1 MTKNIYQRINALLD
15 EGVALE
21 KTGKMEGGGGNYM
34 FHQTDEVLS
43 RLRPMLV
50 RHGIGLSYTV
60 EAHSCDRFDVTTK
73 GNPPITTTQKQTEKT
88 IKIRLTN
95 VDNPEDY
102 IQGTEVG
109 YGLDSQDKGPGKAT
123 SYAIKTWL
131 LNIFMLRGQPDEDGL
146 ESLDGLIGGKD
157 LDDLI
162 TLIAETKSDEK
173 KLLERAGAKS
183 LEQIKYSQLGV
194 ITKVLQDRKAKM
206 KPSTT
211 KGE

>member
-1 MTKNIYQRINALLD
+1 MTTKNIYQRVNDLLD

-21 KTGKMEGGGGNYM
+21 KTGRMEGGGGNYM
-34 FHQTDEVLS
+34 FHRTDELLS
-43 RLRPMLV
+43 LLRPMLV
-50 RHGIGLSYTV
+50 RHGIGLSYSV
-60 EAHSCDRFDVTTK
+60 DGHSCEKIEMPAK
-73 GNPPITTTQKQTEKT
+73 GTAPPTVQKQTEKT

-146 ESLDGLIGGKD
+146 DSLDGFIGGSD
-157 LDDLI
+157 LDDLKA
-162 TLIAETKSDEK
+162 LIAETKTDETA
-173 KLLERAGAKS
+173 LLRRAGVLS
-183 LEQIKYSQLGV
+183 LEKLKYSQIGI
-194 ITKVLQDRKAKM
+194 ITKRLNEVKSKM
-206 KPSTT
+206 KGT
-211 KGE
+211 K